1 LNQKQIVFDYLD
13 NHTDEL
19 VELMKSLVRIPSIN
33 YQFGG
38 DEKTVQD
45 WLAEHLRSL
54 AFAEVDQF
62 AVDADQLRP
71 NVVAMMKGT
80 GGGRSLLFN
89 GHMDVVPIAEP
100 EKWLSDPFI
109 PIQIENRIYG
119 RGTSDMKGGVS
130 AAIWAMKAIKEC
142 GIQLKGDVLLQAVTG
157 EESNEAEEIGTV
169 PCLKRGYTADFA
181 VVCEPTDLE
190 LHIASSGLFFF
201 ELVVEGKAVHIS
213 ARNQVLFPQPAGV
226 PSGPAVG
233 VDAFKKSLLF
243 VQYFY
248 SLEEQ
253 WNHRWRDS
261 ILGAG
266 GRPGHDVQGVG
277 LFTINPSFIEGGEYL
292 GSVPGK
298 VKYTYGVWY
307 PDQLVDK
314 EELWEEIRRGVEA
327 LSSTD
332 DFLRGHPPKLTVP
345 VMQEWQGFQVD
356 EDHEGVRVMLK
367 AIGDVHGDKVVMSGF
382 RAVCDATYLNKYEVP
397 AVVFGPGS
405 LSWSVHGDNECI
417 TVESLASAAKVY
429 ASMMMDWCQ

>member
-1 LNQKQIVFDYLD
+1 
-13 NHTDEL
+13 
-19 VELMKSLVRIPSIN
+19 MKSLVRIPSIN
-33 YQFGG
+33 HSFGG

-45 WLAEHLRSL
+45 WLAEKLRTFDFDS
-54 AFAEVDQF
+54 VDLF
-62 AVDADQLRP
+62 AVDREQVRP
-71 NVVAMMKGT
+71 NVVAVMNGT
-80 GGGRSLLFN
+80 GNGKSLLFN

-100 EKWLSDPFI
+100 EKWHSDPFA
-109 PIQIENRIYG
+109 PIQIENKIYG

-130 AAIWAMKAIKEC
+130 AAIWATKAIRAC
-142 GIQLKGDVLLQAVTG
+142 GISLAGDVLLQAVTG

-169 PCLKRGYTADFA
+169 QCLKRGYTADFA

-190 LHIASSGLFFF
+190 LHTSSVGLFFF

-226 PSGPAVG
+226 PSGPEVG

-243 VQYFY
+243 AHYFY

-261 ILGAG
+261 VLGAG

-292 GSVPGK
+292 GSVPSK

-314 EELWEEIRRGVEA
+314 EVLWEEIRRGVEA

-332 DFLRGHPPKLTVP
+332 DFLRDHPPILTVP
-345 VMQEWQGFQVD
+345 VLQEWQGFKVP
-356 EDHEGVRVMLK
+356 EDHEGVRAMMQ
-367 AIGDVHGDKVVMSGF
+367 AIADVKEAKPVVSGF
-382 RAVCDATYLNKYEVP
+382 RAVCDATYLNKHQVP

-405 LSWSVHGDNECI
+405 LSWSVHGDNEFI
-417 TVESLASAAKVY
+417 TVESLVTAAKVY